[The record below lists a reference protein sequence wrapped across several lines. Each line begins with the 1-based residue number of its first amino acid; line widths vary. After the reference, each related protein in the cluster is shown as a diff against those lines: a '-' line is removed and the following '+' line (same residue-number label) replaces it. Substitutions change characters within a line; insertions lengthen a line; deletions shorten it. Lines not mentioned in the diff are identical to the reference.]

1 MNVFGKLNEEE
12 IMEAKIPKEG
22 YNPFSE
28 NENNHIINLEEYEG
42 NEQGINIIHS
52 NIIKNMKEEMERP
65 NNEF

>member
-1 MNVFGKLNEEE
+1 
-12 IMEAKIPKEG
+12 MEVKIPKEG

-52 NIIKNMKEEMERP
+52 TIIKNMKEEMKRP

>member
-1 MNVFGKLNEEE
+1 M
-12 IMEAKIPKEG
+12 KIHEEG